1 MSHVSPFRPRRLS
14 RGGHRQTLLGFWH
27 RRRLAWTPP
36 TEDIVVDAE
45 PGVQLLLRLSLQP
58 EASPWRE
65 PAPRPLLLLVHGLG
79 GWDSATYGLAT
90 GLLAWRHGWHV
101 ARMNMRG
108 AGDSARMS
116 ARLYHAGL
124 DVDLLAVLQALA
136 ERMPRIA
143 IAGFSLGG
151 SLALLTLGRRAADVP
166 AAAGALVAVSAPL
179 DLLACVKAL
188 ERPVNRVYQGY
199 FVRNLRASYR
209 YRQRLHPHLYA
220 SGLEERIRSVRE
232 FDEAVTAPQGGF
244 RDAAD
249 YYARSSAG
257 PWLGH
262 IQRPT
267 LILNAADD
275 PLVPV
280 ESVTRFP
287 LPDSGVVK
295 REVLPTG
302 GHVGFVAPTS
312 APGRFWAAERIMGF
326 LACEFAAGGGQRGA
340 ASSDACA

>member
-1 MSHVSPFRPRRLS
+1 VASPFRPPRLA

-58 EASPWRE
+58 DA
-65 PAPRPLLLLVHGLG
+65 ARPMLVLVHGLG
-79 GWDSATYGLAT
+79 GWDAASYGLAT
-90 GLLAWRHGWHV
+90 GLLAWNRGWHV
-101 ARMNMRG
+101 TRMNMRG
-108 AGDSARMS
+108 AGDSARLS
-116 ARLYHAGL
+116 ARLYNAGL
-124 DVDLLAVLQALA
+124 DLDLLAVLQSLS
-136 ERMPRIA
+136 ERFPRIG

-151 SLALLTLGRRAADVP
+151 SLALLTLGRQAERVP
-166 AAAGALVAVSAPL
+166 AAAAALVAVSAPL
-179 DLLACVKAL
+179 DLLACVGAL
-188 ERPVNRVYQGY
+188 ERLGNRAYQRY
-199 FVRNLRASYR
+199 FMRNLRASYR
-209 YRQRLHPHLYA
+209 YRQQLHPHLYT

-232 FDEAVTAPQGGF
+232 FDEAVTAPLGGF

-257 PWLGH
+257 PWLTA

-267 LILNAADD
+267 LVLNAADD
-275 PLVPV
+275 PLIPL
-280 ESVTRFP
+280 ESVMRYP
-287 LPDSGVVK
+287 LPASGIVQ

-302 GHVGFVAPTS
+302 GHVGFVAPTC
-312 APGRFWAAERIMGF
+312 APGRFWAAERVLEF
-326 LACEFAAGGGQRGA
+326 LGTALGQRGA

>member
-1 MSHVSPFRPRRLS
+1 MARGSSFRPRLLT

-27 RRRLAWTPP
+27 RRLLAWTPP
-36 TEDIVVDAE
+36 TEDVVVDAE
-45 PGVQLLLRLSLQP
+45 PGVQLLLRLSVQP
-58 EASPWRE
+58 EGSPW
-65 PAPRPLLLLVHGLG
+65 PRPLLLLVHGLG
-79 GWDSATYGLAT
+79 GWDAASYGLAT
-90 GLLAWRHGWHV
+90 GLLAWQRGWNV

-116 ARLYHAGL
+116 ERLYHAGL
-124 DVDLLAVLQALA
+124 DGDLLAVLKALA

-151 SLALLTLGRRAADVP
+151 SLALLTLGRRADEVP
-166 AAAGALVAVSAPL
+166 AEVTALAAVSAPL

-188 ERPVNRVYQGY
+188 ERPVNRAYQGY

-209 YRQRLHPHLYA
+209 YRQRLHPHIFT

-232 FDEAVTAPQGGF
+232 FDEAVTAPLGGF

-249 YYARSSAG
+249 YYAASSAG
-257 PWLGH
+257 PWLGR
-262 IQRPT
+262 ILRRT

-275 PLVPV
+275 PLVPLD
-280 ESVTRFP
+280 SVVRFP
-287 LPDSGVVK
+287 LPASGIVR
-295 REVLPTG
+295 REVLATG

-312 APGRFWAAERIMGF
+312 APGRFWAAERIMEF
-326 LACEFAAGGGQRGA
+326 LEGERAGGGDERGA